1 MTEEKEECLELG
13 ITLLP
18 DFSLHYLPCDLP
30 TEYPIGSPTSPLLYP
45 THARAHTHTHT
56 DTHTYT
62 HRYANTLYTGHLG
75 SQTLQLTSNS
85 ASADLCQAVLISL
98 SE

>member
-18 DFSLHYLPCDLP
+18 DFSLRYLPCDLP
-30 TEYPIGSPTSPLLYP
+30 TEYPIGSPTSPVLSP
-45 THARAHTHTHT
+45 THARAHTHTNIH
-56 DTHTYT
+56 THT
-62 HRYANTLYTGHLG
+62 YANTLYTGHLG
-75 SQTLQLTSNS
+75 SQTLQLTSNP
-85 ASADLCQAVLISL
+85 ASADLCQAILISL